1 MCVCVLEPHT
11 VRCHQLEIYSQIHE
25 SVTTKWCRC
34 SFGYAFSL
42 HRGRALL
49 KRDEHYSM
57 LCESSDIIR
66 ILFGGFSVLICI
78 EFPDN
83 KKEIIE

>member
-1 MCVCVLEPHT
+1 MIP
-11 VRCHQLEIYSQIHE
+11 
-25 SVTTKWCRC
+25 KWCGC
-34 SFGYAFSL
+34 SSFGYAFSL

-57 LCESSDIIR
+57 LHESYDIIR
-66 ILFGGFSVLICI
+66 NLFVGFSVLICS

-83 KKEIIE
+83 RKEIIE

>member
-1 MCVCVLEPHT
+1 MCFRTTYSKLPSTGSIRPNTRKHGTQVCA
-11 VRCHQLEIYSQIHE
+11 YS
-25 SVTTKWCRC
+25 

-42 HRGRALL
+42 RRVRALL

-57 LCESSDIIR
+57 LYESSDIIR
-66 ILFGGFSVLICI
+66 NLFGGFSVLICS

-83 KKEIIE
+83 RKEIIE